1 VADRVRRGGLDHAQ
15 GLQEPDPCHAVT
27 SLAGWQTRQSC
38 DPMAIRTAAPNS
50 NDVEE
55 RSRRSQ
61 DEDAGPRETSQKM
74 LCTKIR
80 TQAKEL
86 AVLTERLQEEAA
98 YSRLVEKCL
107 VELDPDHPLPVTPR
121 HLGR

>member
-1 VADRVRRGGLDHAQ
+1 
-15 GLQEPDPCHAVT
+15 
-27 SLAGWQTRQSC
+27 
-38 DPMAIRTAAPNS
+38 MAIRTATPNS
-50 NDVEE
+50 NDVDK

-61 DEDAGPRETSQKM
+61 DEGAGPRETSQKM

-98 YSRLVEKCL
+98 YSRLVEKRL
-107 VELDPDHPLPVTPR
+107 VELDPEHSLPVTPR
-121 HLGR
+121 HLGRCYPEGTM